1 MKRAHRRKP
10 LNRPWWRAP
19 LRYMLRVRPR
29 RRHVHGTLVHRLLGE
44 KLFEPS
50 LWIPN
55 REAVAHGMAWGTFAG
70 FLPLPGQSIVAV
82 LLCYALRG
90 NIATAVL
97 ATFLSNPLT
106 TPAIWWLQFK
116 LGRWLLPLLRWMETD
131 EYREAGRS
139 VIQYGFSFGKPFLL
153 GSLVSAVVLGLA
165 AYPLTLWVWD
175 LVEAAALRR
184 RKRRA
189 SQRAAEAAEHR
200 AAAKDHPKDGAEG

>member
-1 MKRAHRRKP
+1 
-10 LNRPWWRAP
+10 
-19 LRYMLRVRPR
+19 MLRVRPR
-29 RRHVHGTLVHRLLGE
+29 RRHVHGTFVHRLLGE

-55 REAVAHGMAWGTFAG
+55 RQAVARGMAWGTFAG
-70 FLPLPGQSIVAV
+70 FLPVPGQSILAV

-139 VIQYGFSFGKPFLL
+139 VIRYGFTFGKPFLL
-153 GSLVSAVVLGLA
+153 GSVVSSIVLGLV
-165 AYPLTLWVWD
+165 AYPLTLWAWG

-184 RKRRA
+184 RRHRMR
-189 SQRAAEAAEHR
+189 QRAAEEAERR
-200 AAAKDHPKDGAEG
+200 AEAKENAEE